1 MQPETTQRFPY
12 VNPTCNP
19 HLCQTCLPRIIGGMR
34 LTKEFRDQ
42 FSQHEMR
49 THGRKNGFVTT
60 GQEARLSKWLPII
73 GLSKTMT
80 LNDARI
86 PDDSP
91 IVMEIGFGNGDFLV
105 QLATR
110 HPDWTL
116 IGVEIYLPGV
126 AKAVGRLEDAEV
138 IERTRITQL
147 PAQFV
152 LQNQVQEAQL
162 DGIVVNHPD
171 PWPKARHHKRRIIQK
186 DFAQLMVSRLKPGG
200 FIKLASDVQE
210 LAEWMRTILDAT
222 PGLRNIAGK
231 SGYIDRDENRVF
243 TKFEQRGI
251 REGRTSQ
258 FLHYIKE
265 TNTGKKT

>member
-1 MQPETTQRFPY
+1 
-12 VNPTCNP
+12 
-19 HLCQTCLPRIIGGMR
+19 MR
-34 LTKEFRDQ
+34 LTQEFRKQ

-60 GQEARLSKWLPII
+60 GQEARLTKWLPTV
-73 GLSKTMT
+73 GLSNNMT
-80 LNDARI
+80 LADAKI

-105 QLATR
+105 HLAKR
-110 HPDWTL
+110 HPEWTL

-126 AKAVGRLEDAEV
+126 AKAVGRLEDAGF

-152 LQNQVQEAQL
+152 LTRQVEEEQL
-162 DGIVVNHPD
+162 DGIFINHPD

-186 DFAQLMVSRLKPGG
+186 DFAKLMVSRLKPGG
-200 FIKLASDVQE
+200 VIKLASDVDE
-210 LAEWMRTILDAT
+210 LAEWMRDILDAT
-222 PGLRNIAGK
+222 PGLINAAGK
-231 SGYIDRDENRVF
+231 DGFIERDDDRVF
-243 TKFEQRGI
+243 TKFEQRGL

-258 FLHYIKE
+258 FLHYVKERNSMKE
-265 TNTGKKT
+265 TA